1 MMFKALSL
9 TEGSGLFDGQIAP
22 HGISYITDRG
32 VMWLVVEY
40 TGSARNDGS
49 TTQTLRDAFGVTGRR
64 IVAI

>member
-49 TTQTLRDAFGVTGRR
+49 TTQTL
-64 IVAI
+64 